1 MTHLDKA
8 LENICLTEGV
18 YPKELAEAALDFAL
32 RVERETV
39 MSFICLDCHVHT
51 GRLKEYYMV
60 KDELWESVVPDGEG
74 MLCAGCLCKRL
85 GRKLEPS
92 DFDDVPINYD
102 DTPRSERLQAMI
114 NNRVC
119 KEDDCYKPLK
129 AKGWCSMHYYR
140 FTVHGDPSAT
150 LKVYG
155 LDRSNVDAVKAYLD
169 ARSVDVGGCRVWN
182 TDNTSNRYG
191 WVSSGNINQSA
202 HSLSY
207 EINVGSIPDG
217 MNVLHRC
224 DNGLCIRPEHLFLG
238 SHAENMADKVAKGR
252 QVKGDRINTS
262 KLNEGAVIE
271 IRRRLSDGDS
281 HRDIAL
287 EYSVDESTIRAI
299 RDGKTWKHLGGTTT

>member
-1 MTHLDKA
+1 MSNELHDA
-8 LENICLTEGV
+8 LENICSDFGLFPEQLA
-18 YPKELAEAALDFAL
+18 KEAVDFA
-32 RVERETV
+32 VQYAKDTIKAFTC
-39 MSFICLDCHVHT
+39 MDCKANTLD
-51 GRLKEYYMV
+51 LNEYYMV
-60 KDELWESVVPDGEG
+60 HDEVWEQAVPDRDG
-74 MLCAGCLCKRL
+74 MLCAGCLCERL

-92 DFDDVPINYD
+92 DFADVPINYD
-102 DTPRSERLQAMI
+102 DTERSERLQAMI

-140 FTVHGDPSAT
+140 FTVHGDPSVT

-252 QVKGDRINTS
+252 QVKGDRVNTS
-262 KLNEGAVIE
+262 KLNEEAVIE
-271 IRRRLSDGDS
+271 IRRRLSDGDG

-287 EYSVDESTIRAI
+287 EYNVDESTIRAI
-299 RDGKTWKHLGGTTT
+299 RDGKTWKHLGA